1 MARQI
6 GRLVDHRVTEPA
18 RGEDLARLLAAA
30 TRVEIVAVEIEQ
42 HDARSFNPLQQRIE
56 PRRIET
62 PRIVKLVEIAKRG
75 GRCGHDRVH
84 IFGGVGG
91 HQSEERSE

>member
-1 MARQI
+1 MPSEESGLIDDAETDLPACKDRT
-6 GRLVDHRVTEPA
+6 RV
-18 RGEDLARLLAAA
+18 LAATA
-30 TRVEIVAVEIEQ
+30 RVEIVAVEIEQ